1 MVEGWAGTM
10 PSNKQCTMLEEASE
24 GCLVMVREREMGNVY
39 APHL

>member
-10 PSNKQCTMLEEASE
+10 PSKKQCTMLEEANE
-24 GCLVMVREREMGNVY
+24 RCFVMVRGREMGNVY